1 MSKGKVNQC
10 YSRDCRYNK
19 HDMCQR
25 DSGIIVKEDGTC
37 AYHIT
42 EAKWKT
48 HVLKD

>member
-1 MSKGKVNQC
+1 MSKCKVNQC
-10 YSRDCRYNK
+10 YSRDCKYNK

-25 DSGIIVKEDGTC
+25 DSIIVKEDGTC
-37 AYHIT
+37 AYYIT